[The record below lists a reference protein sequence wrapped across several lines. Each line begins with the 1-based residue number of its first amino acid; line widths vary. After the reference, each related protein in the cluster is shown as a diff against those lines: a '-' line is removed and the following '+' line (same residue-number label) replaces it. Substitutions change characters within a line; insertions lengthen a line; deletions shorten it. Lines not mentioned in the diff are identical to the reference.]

1 MNENVNIKRKKDG
14 KLYYT
19 GLKEGD
25 IAKNVLLPGDVGRS
39 KTIANLFDEARYIG
53 LNKTCSTYTGY
64 NNGTP
69 ISVVSTGMGG
79 MCISVVM
86 EELKMLGVKNAI
98 RVGTGAGV
106 QTDIKPGTL
115 VIATGAVRGEG
126 TSLEYTPIEYPAAAD
141 YQVVNALIEACREF
155 NEEPVVGL
163 YRAHDSFYME
173 TKCAHEGL
181 FERMQP
187 WIDANVKLIEN
198 ETSVLCIL
206 GKLFGIRTGT
216 ICVNL
221 GPMCDKPAREDDEM
235 SKIYPVLLDEKYF
248 ASRVE
253 ICAKV
258 AIRAM
263 EILDKI
269 DENKE

>member
-1 MNENVNIKRKKDG
+1 MNENVNILRSKDG
-14 KLYYT
+14 KYFYT

-25 IAKNVLLPGDVGRS
+25 VAKNILLPGDVGRS
-39 KTIANLFDEARYIG
+39 KTISELFDQANYIG
-53 LNKTCSTYTGY
+53 LNKTCSTYTGTS
-64 NNGTP
+64 GDVP
-69 ISVVSTGMGG
+69 ISVMSTGMGG
-79 MCISVVM
+79 MCISVAM

-106 QTDIKPGTL
+106 QTDIPPGTL

-126 TSLEYTPIEYPAAAD
+126 TSMEYAPIEYPAAAD
-141 YQVVNALIEACREF
+141 YQVVNALIEACKEF

-181 FERMQP
+181 LERMQP

-198 ETSVLCIL
+198 ETSILCIL

-235 SKIYPVLLDEKYF
+235 SKIYPALLDEKYF
-248 ASRVE
+248 AQRIE
-253 ICAKV
+253 LCAKI

-263 EILDKI
+263 QKLNTLE
-269 DENKE
+269 DEKE